1 MKFGEALEILK
12 RGGMVALPEWKGY
25 WFKENGII
33 KVKLET
39 GVVVNT
45 PHYDKYIFR
54 NDWMEYISNE
64 NKPLNNLA
72 FYWIKRNVDSEWEIG
87 RYWKTNF
94 QITTGENISL
104 KMIENNGGMIDYCV
118 IVRDIKNG

>member
-1 MKFGEALEILK
+1 VKFGEALEILK